1 MSGVFTFGETMA
13 LVRADTGPWETAHG
27 ATVGIGGADS
37 NVAIGLARLGIRAT
51 WLGRVGDDALGRRV
65 VRDLRAEGIDV
76 RAPLGPGRTGL
87 MLKEKRTPHTTGV
100 LFYRAGSAG
109 STLAPEDVP
118 TDAVTGADLV
128 HVTGIT
134 AALSASA
141 RATVDLVIDVARAAG
156 VTVSFDVNHR
166 PSLWGD
172 DDPGALYRS
181 IAARSD
187 IVFAGDD
194 EARLLLGADAAAD
207 APLALAQ
214 KVAQLG
220 PREVAIKLGH
230 RGSVALV
237 DGEVMVEPALTVP
250 VVDTVGAGDAFVAGY
265 LAARLSGSDA
275 VGRVRQGVTAGAF
288 ACGHAGDWEGL
299 PRLDDLALLHR
310 KEPVS
315 R

>member
-13 LVRADTGPWETAHG
+13 LVRADAGPWETTHA

-37 NVAIGLARLGIRAT
+37 NVAIGLARLGIRAS

-65 VRDLRAEGIDV
+65 VRELRAEGIDV
-76 RAPLGPGRTGL
+76 HVALGPGRTGL

-100 LFYRAGSAG
+100 LFYRSGSAG

-118 TDAVTGADLV
+118 MEAVTGADLV

-134 AALSASA
+134 PALSASA
-141 RATVDLVIDVARAAG
+141 RATADHIIDTARAAG
-156 VTVSFDVNHR
+156 VPVSFDVNHR
-166 PSLWGD
+166 SSLWAD
-172 DDPGALYRS
+172 EDPGELYRS
-181 IAARSD
+181 IAARAD

-194 EARLLLGADAAAD
+194 EARLLLGRDCVVD

-214 KVAQLG
+214 AIAKLG
-220 PREVAIKLGH
+220 PTEAVIKLGY
-230 RGSVALV
+230 RGSVALI
-237 DGEVMVEPALTVP
+237 DGVTVAEPALTVP

-265 LAARLSGSDA
+265 LASRLSGGDA
-275 VGRVRQGVTAGAF
+275 LARVRQGVTAGAF
-288 ACGHAGDWEGL
+288 ACLHPGDWEGL
-299 PRLDDLALLHR
+299 PHRDDLLLLHNE
-310 KEPVS
+310 EPVS